1 MTALMKGM
9 SVEIVDAIRR
19 NDRWWPV
26 ARITRAN
33 GIVQEFA
40 MNNGDGYATKKEA
53 MNEHKNNGKYQ
64 RCLSVRQPW
73 AWSIIRG
80 HKKAENRTW
89 KTAYR
94 GPLLIH
100 AGKSI
105 DHCGIETIK
114 IDEKL
119 PTGIIMPKHLV
130 TGCIIGSVTLEDV
143 ISVRDLTESQRRD
156 RRISEWATGPY
167 CWILSHPVEFIK
179 PIPYKGAL
187 RLFNVPE
194 EVLQCKD

>member
-1 MTALMKGM
+1 
-9 SVEIVDAIRR
+9 
-19 NDRWWPV
+19 
-26 ARITRAN
+26 
-33 GIVQEFA
+33 
-40 MNNGDGYATKKEA
+40 MNRK
-53 MNEHKNNGKYQ
+53 
-64 RCLSVRQPW
+64 CLSVRQPW
-73 AWSIIRG
+73 AWAIIKG
-80 HKKAENRTW
+80 YKTPENRTW

-119 PTGIIMPKHLV
+119 PTGIIMPNHLV

-143 ISVRDLTESQRRD
+143 ISVCDLTASQRRD

-167 CWILSHPVEFIK
+167 CWILSNPIEFIN

-187 RLFNVPE
+187 RLFNVQE